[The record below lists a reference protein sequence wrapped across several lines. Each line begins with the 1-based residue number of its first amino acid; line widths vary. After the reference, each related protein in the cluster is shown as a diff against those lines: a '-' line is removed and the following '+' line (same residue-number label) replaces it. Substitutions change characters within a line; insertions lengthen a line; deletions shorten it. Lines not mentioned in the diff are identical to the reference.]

1 MLPLRRDPI
10 LLAAAQQPEHLVCRR
25 GEPVGVEAEVE
36 LPGAEAPQHRPQV
49 AVPVEQAGEPA
60 VELRLRRRV
69 VGRLGAAPK
78 PEGGAAEAGDPRPLR
93 LPLVLCRVRAGFPS
107 PAEEYVEAGLDLN
120 ELLVKRPA
128 ATFFL
133 RVEGD
138 SMTGAGI
145 HDGDLLV
152 VDRAAEAGDGGVVVA
167 CVDGRMTIKRL
178 RHGVNGEVRLEA
190 EHPGYPPLVFRP
202 PRDECDD
209 AGVMV

>member
-1 MLPLRRDPI
+1 MASRSTPAVRPARFPD
-10 LLAAAQQPEHLVCRR
+10 AA
-25 GEPVGVEAEVE
+25 
-36 LPGAEAPQHRPQV
+36 PGAEAFFLLPL
-49 AVPVEQAGEPA
+49 GPA
-60 VELRLRRRV
+60 
-69 VGRLGAAPK
+69 
-78 PEGGAAEAGDPRPLR
+78 AGDPRPLR

-167 CVDGRMTIKRL
+167 CVDGRMTVKRL
-178 RHGVNGEVRLEA
+178 RHGVAGELRLEA
-190 EHPGYPPLVFRP
+190 EHPDYPPLVFHP
-202 PRDECDD
+202 PQDECED
-209 AGVMV
+209 AGLMIWGVVVACIHRP